1 MFFFVFFGIVFIF
14 LLLLVNFLSDES
26 GWRNGRVLYSL
37 YPPEIP
43 SFSVAFHVKSSFRG
57 RPHVKTS
64 STTAATTTTTTN
76 SENCNDHSK
85 DIGYF
90 ISDWLRGPSFNFP
103 AIWLFVLVNYFFSR
117 KLMYLFIIRLL
128 QIYDWNMVIYYERDS
143 KAVKCQIFPIWRR
156 WTDAAILLRSASS
169 RFQILQLSV
178 RVTGPILRRLPT

>member
-1 MFFFVFFGIVFIF
+1 MLCWYNFWTASSFAYNNQMLPRVGNFRRRHWIRSIPIGNQYQLSCLLFQGFHVSIIDFFPSIFVFFFVFFGTVFIF

-103 AIWLFVLVNYFFSR
+103 AIWLFVLVSFF
-117 KLMYLFIIRLL
+117 F
-128 QIYDWNMVIYYERDS
+128 
-143 KAVKCQIFPIWRR
+143 
-156 WTDAAILLRSASS
+156 
-169 RFQILQLSV
+169 
-178 RVTGPILRRLPT
+178 